1 MLHDNFTCSLLEVL
15 LLIGILS
22 CCLNLDAN
30 GLSAF
35 CKVAAKFFL
44 IVRAD
49 NDDKV
54 LVAKLLLDLLNEIED
69 SWNQCSFELVGMR

>member
-1 MLHDNFTCSLLEVL
+1 MLHDNFTCSLLEAL
-15 LLIGILS
+15 LLISILS

-30 GLSAF
+30 GLAPF

-44 IVRAD
+44 IVKAD

-54 LVAKLLLDLLNEIED
+54 LVAKLLLDLLYEIED
-69 SWNQCSFELVGMR
+69 SWNQCSFELVGMT